1 MGRAKSFTEMGQ
13 LNLYLPKWQIDELE
27 RIGKLSNMSKSKY
40 AHKLIA
46 DGLKPK
52 APKEEAKPV
61 FAKPEGIPNQPD
73 TTPPEALDTSD
84 IDNILKF

>member
-1 MGRAKSFTEMGQ
+1 MGRVKSFTEMGQ
-13 LNLYLPKWQIDELE
+13 LNLYLPKGQIDELE

-52 APKEEAKPV
+52 APKEDVKPV
-61 FAKPEGIPNQPD
+61 FAKSEGIPNQP
-73 TTPPEALDTSD
+73 EMLDTSD
-84 IDNILKF
+84 IDDILKF